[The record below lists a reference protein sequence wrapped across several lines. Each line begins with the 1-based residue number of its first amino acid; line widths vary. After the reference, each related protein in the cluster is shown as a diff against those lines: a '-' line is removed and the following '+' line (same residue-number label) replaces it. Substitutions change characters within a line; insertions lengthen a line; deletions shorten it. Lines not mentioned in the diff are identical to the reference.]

1 MRERRFR
8 SLLLSEANNRTR
20 TMKALTIFWM
30 ERSVNDLEG
39 FKVREQPVCLVL
51 IERAESRH
59 LAFALMY
66 KRQD

>member
-1 MRERRFR
+1 
-8 SLLLSEANNRTR
+8 
-20 TMKALTIFWM
+20 MKAPMICWI

-39 FKVREQPVCLVL
+39 FKVGEQLVCLVL

-66 KRQD
+66 KRQH